1 MKESPLEKLREK
13 IEELKKISGRL
24 IVPDFNESEA
34 YIEKFLTLRQEVE
47 ELVIELKKLDVPIDP
62 ELSRLSEIDGELK
75 KNINSLYKIIKR
87 SNRLK
92 DKSNLYPKEY
102 WWWHIVEIVEEKRK
116 RKLKRIILG
125 SVITIIVLGLII
137 FIALNYKTPAEEV
150 LETIDQSYKFMMAK
164 KYEEAEKLLKEKI
177 KKYKDKDELY
187 IALGIILEDEG
198 KIKEAEESFK
208 KGLSVSREEERFYLQ
223 RALEYKKLGKF
234 DKAKKDIMEVLKKN
248 KNNSNALYILAT
260 IYEEENN
267 IIDAIKTYKIIEDL
281 GDKADPQ
288 ILVMAKVRLSVLLQK
303 VTLPQK

>member
-24 IVPDFNESEA
+24 IVPDFNESES

-125 SVITIIVLGLII
+125 SIITIIVLGLII

-198 KIKEAEESFK
+198 RIKEAEESFK
-208 KGLSVSREEERFYLQ
+208 KGLSINREEERFYLQ

>member
-24 IVPDFNESEA
+24 IVPDFNESKS

-62 ELSRLSEIDGELK
+62 ELSRLSKIDGELK

-125 SVITIIVLGLII
+125 SIITIIVLGLII

-150 LETIDQSYKFMMAK
+150 LEIIDQSYKFMMSK

-208 KGLSVSREEERFYLQ
+208 KGLSISREEERFYFQ

-281 GDKADPQ
+281 GNKADPQ